1 MYTVYEAVT
10 TQLRSAQHIRTVKT
24 IHGILILYVYN
35 KLSVNYY
42 AKHVVLPK
50 YNG

>member
-10 TQLRSAQHIRTVKT
+10 THNYAVHSTYEVKT